1 MESVSSLKNS
11 AIGSVLYKEWMVE
24 SRSKQ
29 VIISMVVFAALIII
43 VFSFAFDP
51 TNHLM
56 RNVFPG
62 IIWVLVLFSAIL
74 GLNRAFVSEQMNDCL
89 TGMLMAPYSWGS
101 IYIGKCL
108 FHFFMLMLT
117 NLIAIPLLF
126 LLFDFRWQGS
136 IPALL
141 LVIVLGSMG
150 LTIVGILLA
159 AIASC
164 GKGSELLLPILLL
177 PLMTPLLIASVKA
190 TALILEGNEFQAYAL
205 WVELLIVYIIV
216 FGFTS
221 WLLFDYIMEG

>member
-1 MESVSSLKNS
+1 MNRMKSSAVWS
-11 AIGSVLYKEWMVE
+11 IIYKEWMVE

-29 VIISMVVFAALIII
+29 VIGSMIVFSLLVIV

-62 IIWVLVLFSAIL
+62 IIWVMIVFSAIL

-89 TGMLMAPYSWGS
+89 TGMLMAPFDRSA
-101 IYIGKCL
+101 IYIGKL
-108 FHFFMLMLT
+108 IFNFSLLMMT

-136 IPALL
+136 IAALM
-141 LVIVLGSMG
+141 LVIILGSLG
-150 LTIVGILLA
+150 LMIVGTFLA
-159 AIASC
+159 AVASC

-177 PLMTPLLIASVKA
+177 PLLTPLLIASVKA
-190 TALILEGNEFQAYAL
+190 TGLILEGSEWETYAL
-205 WVELLIVYIIV
+205 WVKLMGGYDVV
-216 FGFTS
+216 FGVTS
-221 WLLFDYIMEG
+221 WLLFDYILEG